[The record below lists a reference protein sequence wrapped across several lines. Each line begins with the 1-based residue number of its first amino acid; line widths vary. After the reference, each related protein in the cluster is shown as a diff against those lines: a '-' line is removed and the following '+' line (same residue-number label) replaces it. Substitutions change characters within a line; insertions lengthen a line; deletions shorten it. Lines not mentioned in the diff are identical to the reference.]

1 MDVDNPAHNYL
12 QRLQNEAPSGLAQY
26 FLEFE
31 DLYERKLWH
40 QLTKRVEEFINISEA
55 APYRIGLYNE
65 FVKDWQKH
73 MNKVKLVLFA
83 LAAARQFDDVS
94 EAAEFMA
101 KIAEGVN
108 STTPETSQQEE
119 AYVLALLE
127 SAHFKLQL
135 NDLDATR
142 EILDS
147 CQKKVESFTVVDPVI
162 YASFYRV
169 CADYYKAKASFGQY
183 YKNALLLLAC
193 IDIQELST
201 DDRAQRAYD
210 LCIAA
215 LLSDNIY
222 NFGDLLSHPILDS
235 LKGTEHEWMVEL
247 LFAFNSGDIAKYETM
262 AASLNSQPLLKQQQ
276 SMLQQKIRLMALIE
290 SMFKRQGAGTRMV
303 PFNAVAAETKMPVND
318 IEHLVMKALSLGLIR
333 GSIDQV
339 DKQITVQ
346 WVQPRYLGKE
356 QIRNLV
362 DRLAQWESQVK
373 NTAQK
378 MSQTAPELFA

>member
-12 QRLQNEAPSGLAQY
+12 QQQQTEAPSALAPY
-26 FLEFE
+26 FREFE

-40 QLTKRVEEFINISEA
+40 QLTKKVEEFINIPEA

-65 FVKDWQKH
+65 FVKDWQRH

-83 LAAARQFDDVS
+83 LAAARRFDSVP
-94 EAAEFMA
+94 EAAEFMT
-101 KIAEGVN
+101 KIAKDVD
-108 STTPETSQQEE
+108 TPETQE
-119 AYVLALLE
+119 AYVLASLE
-127 SAHFKLQL
+127 SAHFKLLL
-135 NDLDATR
+135 NDLDSTR
-142 EILDS
+142 DILDL
-147 CQKKVESFTVVDPVI
+147 CQKKIESFTLVDPVI

-193 IDIQELST
+193 IDIQELSAE
-201 DDRAQRAYD
+201 DRAQRAYD

-222 NFGDLLSHPILDS
+222 NFGDLLSHPILDA
-235 LKGTEHEWMVEL
+235 LKGTEHEWMVAL
-247 LFAFNSGDIAKYETM
+247 LLAFNSGDIAKYESM
-262 AASLNSQPLLKQQQ
+262 AGSLNSQPLLKQQE
-276 SMLQQKIRLMALIE
+276 STLQQKIRLMALIE

-303 PFNAVAAETKMPVND
+303 PFNVIAAETKMPIND

-339 DKQITVQ
+339 KKQVTVQ
-346 WVQPRYLGKE
+346 WVQPRYLGKD
-356 QIRNLV
+356 QIQSLV
-362 DRLAQWESQVK
+362 DRLAQWESHVK
-373 NTAQK
+373 HTAQK
-378 MSQTAPELFA
+378 MNQTAPELFA

>member
-40 QLTKRVEEFINISEA
+40 QLTKKVEEFINIPEA

-101 KIAEGVN
+101 KIAEVVN

-193 IDIQELST
+193 IDIQELSA

-235 LKGTEHEWMVEL
+235 LKGTEHEWMMDL
-247 LFAFNSGDIAKYETM
+247 LLAFNSGDIAKYETM

-356 QIRNLV
+356 QIRSLV
-362 DRLAQWESQVK
+362 DRLAQWEAQVK

>member
-40 QLTKRVEEFINISEA
+40 QLTKKVEEFINIPEA

-101 KIAEGVN
+101 KIAEGVS

-201 DDRAQRAYD
+201 DDRSQRAYD

>member
-1 MDVDNPAHNYL
+1 MDVDNPAHSYL
-12 QRLQNEAPSGLAQY
+12 QQQQNEVPSALAQY
-26 FLEFE
+26 FREFE

-40 QLTKRVEEFINISEA
+40 QLTKKVEAFINIPEA

-83 LAAARQFDDVS
+83 LAAARQFDSVP
-94 EAAEFMA
+94 EAAEFMT
-101 KIAEGVN
+101 KIAEDVD
-108 STTPETSQQEE
+108 TPETQE
-119 AYVLALLE
+119 AYVLASLE
-127 SAHFKLQL
+127 SANFKLLL
-135 NDLDATR
+135 NDLDSTR
-142 EILDS
+142 DVLDL
-147 CQKKVESFTVVDPVI
+147 CQKKIELFAVVDPVI

-193 IDIQELST
+193 IDIQELSAE
-201 DDRAQRAYD
+201 DRAQRAYD

-222 NFGDLLSHPILDS
+222 NFGDLLSHPILGS
-235 LKGTEHEWMVEL
+235 LKGTEHEWMVAL
-247 LFAFNSGDIAKYETM
+247 LLAFTSGDIAKYESM
-262 AASLNSQPLLKQQQ
+262 ASSLHSQPLLKQQEA
-276 SMLQQKIRLMALIE
+276 MLEQKIRLMALIE
-290 SMFKRQGAGTRMV
+290 SMFKRQGAGTRLV
-303 PFNAVAAETKMPVND
+303 PFNAIAAETKMPIND
-318 IEHLVMKALSLGLIR
+318 IEHLIMKALSLGLIR

-339 DKQITVQ
+339 DKQVTVQ
-346 WVQPRYLGKE
+346 WVQPRYLGKD
-356 QIRNLV
+356 QIQSLV
-362 DRLAQWESQVK
+362 DRLSQWESHVK